1 MAKEAKK
8 PKGWKAFDAL
18 TRKLVKVPKEE
29 LVRKEA
35 KRKKR
40 GK

>member
-1 MAKEAKK
+1 MVKAKK
-8 PKGWKAFDAL
+8 PKGWAAFDKLA
-18 TRKLVKVPKEE
+18 RKLVKVPKTE